1 MEENIGKRIVN
12 NLKKCGRGSIFFP
25 NSFVSYGDIK
35 SVSKS
40 LERLTNDAVIIRL
53 ANGIYL
59 YPKIDKELG
68 LGVLY
73 PSVEEVALQVAKRDK
88 AHIAPTGAYAMN
100 LLGLS
105 TQVPMNVVFLTD
117 GSPRKIKLGNNKI
130 ITFKHTVPKNLAFVS
145 KTAQLATFALKEIGE
160 TNVNEEH
167 LKQLQSVFS
176 AINEKSIEADNKLMP
191 AWIRKI
197 IKDFYSEGRS
207 ALIRKRCRKLVL
219 VLFLS
224 QLR

>member
-12 NLKKCGRGSIFFP
+12 NIKKCGRGSIFFP

-117 GSPRKIKLGNNKI
+117 GSPRKIRLGNDKT
-130 ITFKHTVPKNLAFVS
+130 ITFKHTVPKNLAFVN
-145 KTAQLATFALKEIGE
+145 KTAQLATFALKEIGQS
-160 TNVNEEH
+160 NVNEEH
-167 LKQLQSVFS
+167 LKQLQKVFS
-176 AINEKSIEADNKLMP
+176 SINEKTIETDYKLMP

-197 IKDFYSEGRS
+197 IKSFYE
-207 ALIRKRCRKLVL
+207 
-219 VLFLS
+219 
-224 QLR
+224 

>member
-1 MEENIGKRIVN
+1 MQENIGKRIVN
-12 NLKKCGRGSIFFP
+12 NIKKCGRESIFFP

-117 GSPRKIKLGNNKI
+117 GSPKKIKLGNNSV
-130 ITFKHTVPKNLAFVS
+130 ITFKHTVPKNLAFVN
-145 KTAQLATFALKEIGE
+145 KTAQLATFALKEIGQS
-160 TNVNEEH
+160 NVKDEH
-167 LKQLQSVFS
+167 LKVLKQVFAS
-176 AINEKSIEADNKLMP
+176 INEKSIEADYKLMP

-197 IKDFYSEGRS
+197 IKSFYE
-207 ALIRKRCRKLVL
+207 
-219 VLFLS
+219 
-224 QLR
+224 

>member
-1 MEENIGKRIVN
+1 MEENIGKKIVN
-12 NLKKCGRGSIFFP
+12 NIKKCGGGTIFFP
-25 NSFVSYGDIK
+25 STFMSYGDIK

-59 YPKIDKELG
+59 YPKIDKKLG

-73 PSVEEVALQVAKRDK
+73 PSIEDIAIQIAKRDR
-88 AHIAPTGAYAMN
+88 ARIAPTSAYALN

-117 GSPRKIKLGNNKI
+117 GSPRKIRLGNDKT
-130 ITFKHTVPKNLAFVS
+130 ITFKHTVPKNLAFVN
-145 KTAQLATFALKEIGE
+145 KTAKLATFALKEIGKSSD
-160 TNVNEEH
+160 NEEH
-167 LKQLQSVFS
+167 LKALKQAFS
-176 AINEKSIEADNKLMP
+176 TINEKSIEADYKLMP

-207 ALIRKRCRKLVL
+207 ALIRK
-219 VLFLS
+219 
-224 QLR
+224 

>member
-1 MEENIGKRIVN
+1 MEENIGKKIVN
-12 NLKKCGRGSIFFP
+12 NIKKCGRGTIFFP
-25 NSFVSYGDIK
+25 STFMSYGDIK

-59 YPKIDKELG
+59 YPKIDKKLG

-73 PSVEEVALQVAKRDK
+73 PSIEDIAIQITKRDR
-88 AHIAPTGAYAMN
+88 ARIAPTGAYALN

-117 GSPRKIKLGNNKI
+117 GSPRKIKLGNNRI
-130 ITFKHTVPKNLAFVS
+130 ITFKHTVPKNLAFVN
-145 KTAQLATFALKEIGE
+145 KTAQLATFALKEIGQSS
-160 TNVNEEH
+160 VNEEH
-167 LKQLQSVFS
+167 LKTLKHVFS
-176 AINEKSIEADNKLMP
+176 AINEKSIEADYKLMP

-197 IKDFYSEGRS
+197 IKNFYAET
-207 ALIRKRCRKLVL
+207 LTP
-219 VLFLS
+219 FD
-224 QLR
+224 

>member
-12 NLKKCGRGSIFFP
+12 NIKKCGRGSIFFP

-117 GSPRKIKLGNNKI
+117 GSPRKIRLGNDKT
-130 ITFKHTVPKNLAFVS
+130 ITFKHTVPKNLAFVN
-145 KTAQLATFALKEIGE
+145 KTAQLATFALKEIGKSS
-160 TNVNEEH
+160 VNEEH
-167 LKQLQSVFS
+167 QEALKQAFS
-176 AINEKSIEADNKLMP
+176 TINEKSIEADYKLMP

-197 IKDFYSEGRS
+197 IKSFYE
-207 ALIRKRCRKLVL
+207 
-219 VLFLS
+219 
-224 QLR
+224 

>member
-1 MEENIGKRIVN
+1 MEENIGKKIVN
-12 NLKKCGRGSIFFP
+12 YIKKCGGGTIFFP
-25 NSFVSYGDIK
+25 STFMSYGDIK

-59 YPKIDKELG
+59 YPKIDKKLG

-73 PSVEEVALQVAKRDK
+73 PSIEDIAIQIAKRDR
-88 AHIAPTGAYAMN
+88 ARIAPTGAYALN

-117 GSPRKIKLGNNKI
+117 GSPRKIRLGDDKT
-130 ITFKHTVPKNLAFVS
+130 ITFKHTVPKNLAFVNE
-145 KTAQLATFALKEIGE
+145 TAQLATFALKEIGQSSI
-160 TNVNEEH
+160 NEEH
-167 LKQLQSVFS
+167 LKTLKHVFS
-176 AINEKSIEADNKLMP
+176 AINEKSIEADYKLMP

-207 ALIRKRCRKLVL
+207 ALIRK
-219 VLFLS
+219 
-224 QLR
+224 

>member
-1 MEENIGKRIVN
+1 MQENIGKKIVN
-12 NLKKCGRGSIFFP
+12 NIKKCGRGTIFFP
-25 NSFVSYGDIK
+25 SSFISYGDIK
-35 SVSKS
+35 AVFKS

-59 YPKIDKELG
+59 QPKIDKKLG

-73 PSVEEVALQVAKRDK
+73 PSIEDIAIQIAKRDH
-88 AHIAPTGAYAMN
+88 ARIAPTGAYALN

-117 GSPRKIKLGNNKI
+117 GSPRRIRLGDNKT
-130 ITFKHTVPKNLAFVS
+130 ITFKHTVPKNLAFVN
-145 KTAQLATFALKEIGE
+145 KTAQLATFALKEIGQSSI
-160 TNVNEEH
+160 NEEH
-167 LKQLQSVFS
+167 LKTLKHVFS
-176 AINEKSIEADNKLMP
+176 AINEKSIEADYKLMP

-207 ALIRKRCRKLVL
+207 ALIRK
-219 VLFLS
+219 
-224 QLR
+224 

>member
-35 SVSKS
+35 SVSKA

-73 PSVEEVALQVAKRDK
+73 PSVEEVALQVAKRDE

-117 GSPRKIKLGNNKI
+117 GSPREIRLGNDKT
-130 ITFKHTVPKNLAFVS
+130 ITFKHTVPKNLAFVN

-167 LKQLQSVFS
+167 LKQLQKVFS
-176 AINEKSIEADNKLMP
+176 SINEKTIETDYKLMP

-197 IKDFYSEGRS
+197 IKSFYE
-207 ALIRKRCRKLVL
+207 
-219 VLFLS
+219 
-224 QLR
+224 

>member
-117 GSPRKIKLGNNKI
+117 GSPRKIKLGNNRI

-167 LKQLQSVFS
+167 LKQLQKVFS
-176 AINEKSIEADNKLMP
+176 AINEKSIEADYKLMP

-197 IKDFYSEGRS
+197 IKSFYE
-207 ALIRKRCRKLVL
+207 
-219 VLFLS
+219 
-224 QLR
+224 

>member
-12 NLKKCGRGSIFFP
+12 NIKKCGRGSIFFP

-117 GSPRKIKLGNNKI
+117 GSPRKIRLGNDKT
-130 ITFKHTVPKNLAFVS
+130 ITFKHTVPK
-145 KTAQLATFALKEIGE
+145 
-160 TNVNEEH
+160 
-167 LKQLQSVFS
+167 
-176 AINEKSIEADNKLMP
+176 
-191 AWIRKI
+191 KI
-197 IKDFYSEGRS
+197 
-207 ALIRKRCRKLVL
+207 L
-219 VLFLS
+219 LS
-224 QLR
+224 

>member
-12 NLKKCGRGSIFFP
+12 NIKKCGRGSIFFP

-117 GSPRKIKLGNNKI
+117 GSPRKIRLGNNRI
-130 ITFKHTVPKNLAFVS
+130 ITFKHTVPKNLTFVN
-145 KTAQLATFALKEIGE
+145 KTAQLATFALKEIGKSS
-160 TNVNEEH
+160 VNEEH
-167 LKQLQSVFS
+167 QKALKQAFS
-176 AINEKSIEADNKLMP
+176 TINEKSIEADYKLMP

-207 ALIRKRCRKLVL
+207 ALIRK
-219 VLFLS
+219 
-224 QLR
+224 

>member
-25 NSFVSYGDIK
+25 NSFVSYGNIK

-117 GSPRKIKLGNNKI
+117 GSPRKIKLGNNRI

-167 LKQLQSVFS
+167 LKQLQKVFS
-176 AINEKSIEADNKLMP
+176 AINEKSIEADYKLMP

-197 IKDFYSEGRS
+197 IKSFYE
-207 ALIRKRCRKLVL
+207 
-219 VLFLS
+219 
-224 QLR
+224 

>member
-12 NLKKCGRGSIFFP
+12 NIKKCGRGSIFFP

-105 TQVPMNVVFLTD
+105 TQVPMNVIFLTD

-145 KTAQLATFALKEIGE
+145 KTAQLATFALKEIGQS
-160 TNVNEEH
+160 NVKDEH
-167 LKQLQSVFS
+167 LKVLKQVFAS
-176 AINEKSIEADNKLMP
+176 INEKSIEADYKLMP

-197 IKDFYSEGRS
+197 IKRFYE
-207 ALIRKRCRKLVL
+207 
-219 VLFLS
+219 
-224 QLR
+224 

>member
-1 MEENIGKRIVN
+1 MEENIGKKIVN
-12 NLKKCGRGSIFFP
+12 NIKKCGRGTIFFP
-25 NSFVSYGDIK
+25 STFMSYGDIK

-59 YPKIDKELG
+59 YPKIDKKLG

-73 PSVEEVALQVAKRDK
+73 PSIEDIAIQIAKRDR
-88 AHIAPTGAYAMN
+88 ARIAPTGAYALN
-100 LLGLS
+100 LLVLS

-117 GSPRKIKLGNNKI
+117 GSPRKIRLGDDKT
-130 ITFKHTVPKNLAFVS
+130 ITFKHTVPKNLAFVN
-145 KTAQLATFALKEIGE
+145 KTAQLATFALKEIGQSSI
-160 TNVNEEH
+160 NEEH
-167 LKQLQSVFS
+167 LKTLKHVFS
-176 AINEKSIEADNKLMP
+176 AINEKSIEADYKLMP

-207 ALIRKRCRKLVL
+207 ALIRK
-219 VLFLS
+219 
-224 QLR
+224 

>member
-88 AHIAPTGAYAMN
+88 AHIAPTVAYAMN

-167 LKQLQSVFS
+167 LKQLQKVFS
-176 AINEKSIEADNKLMP
+176 AINEKSIEADYKLMP

-207 ALIRKRCRKLVL
+207 ALIRK
-219 VLFLS
+219 
-224 QLR
+224 

>member
-1 MEENIGKRIVN
+1 MQENIGKRIVN
-12 NLKKCGRGSIFFP
+12 NIKKCGRGSIFFP

-40 LERLTNDAVIIRL
+40 LERLTKEAVIIRL

-73 PSVEEVALQVAKRDK
+73 PSVEEIALQVARRDK

-117 GSPRKIKLGNNKI
+117 GSPRKIRLGNNRI
-130 ITFKHTVPKNLAFVS
+130 ITFKHTVPKNLAFVN
-145 KTAQLATFALKEIGE
+145 KTAQLATFALKEIGQS
-160 TNVNEEH
+160 NVNEEH
-167 LKQLQSVFS
+167 LKALKQVFAS
-176 AINEKSIEADNKLMP
+176 INEKSIEADYKLMP

-197 IKDFYSEGRS
+197 IKSFYE
-207 ALIRKRCRKLVL
+207 
-219 VLFLS
+219 
-224 QLR
+224 

>member
-1 MEENIGKRIVN
+1 MQENIGKRIVN
-12 NLKKCGRGSIFFP
+12 NIKKCGRGSIFFP

-40 LERLTNDAVIIRL
+40 LERLTKEAVIIRL

-73 PSVEEVALQVAKRDK
+73 PSVEEIALQVARRDK

-117 GSPRKIKLGNNKI
+117 GSPRKIKLGNNRI
-130 ITFKHTVPKNLAFVS
+130 ITFKHTVPKNLAFVN
-145 KTAQLATFALKEIGE
+145 KTAQLATFALKEIGQG
-160 TNVNEEH
+160 NVNEEH
-167 LKQLQSVFS
+167 LKALKQVFAS
-176 AINEKSIEADNKLMP
+176 INEKSIEADYKLMP

-197 IKDFYSEGRS
+197 IKSFYE
-207 ALIRKRCRKLVL
+207 
-219 VLFLS
+219 
-224 QLR
+224 

>member
-1 MEENIGKRIVN
+1 MEGNIGKKIVN
-12 NLKKCGRGSIFFP
+12 NIKKCGRGTIFFP
-25 NSFVSYGDIK
+25 STFMSYGDIQ

-59 YPKIDKELG
+59 YPKIDKKLG

-73 PSVEEVALQVAKRDK
+73 PPIEDIAIQIAKRDR
-88 AHIAPTGAYAMN
+88 ARIAPTGAYAMN

-117 GSPRKIKLGNNKI
+117 GSPRKIKLGNNRI
-130 ITFKHTVPKNLAFVS
+130 ITFKHTVPKNLAFVN
-145 KTAQLATFALKEIGE
+145 KTAQLATFALKEIGQSS
-160 TNVNEEH
+160 VNEEH
-167 LKQLQSVFS
+167 LKTLKHVFS
-176 AINEKSIEADNKLMP
+176 AINEKSIEADYKLMP

-197 IKDFYSEGRS
+197 IKSFYE
-207 ALIRKRCRKLVL
+207 
-219 VLFLS
+219 
-224 QLR
+224 

>member
-40 LERLTNDAVIIRL
+40 LERLTKEAVIIRL

-59 YPKIDKELG
+59 YP
-68 LGVLY
+68 
-73 PSVEEVALQVAKRDK
+73 KRDK

-117 GSPRKIKLGNNKI
+117 GSPRKIRLGNNRI
-130 ITFKHTVPKNLAFVS
+130 ITFKHTVPKNLAFVN
-145 KTAQLATFALKEIGE
+145 KTAQLATFALKEIGQS
-160 TNVNEEH
+160 NVNEEH
-167 LKQLQSVFS
+167 LKALKQVFAS
-176 AINEKSIEADNKLMP
+176 INEKSIEADYKLMP

-197 IKDFYSEGRS
+197 IKSFYE
-207 ALIRKRCRKLVL
+207 
-219 VLFLS
+219 
-224 QLR
+224 

>member
-1 MEENIGKRIVN
+1 MQENIGKRIVN
-12 NLKKCGRGSIFFP
+12 NIKKCGRGSIFFP
-25 NSFVSYGDIK
+25 NSFVAYGDIK

-117 GSPRKIKLGNNKI
+117 GSPRKIRLGNNRI
-130 ITFKHTVPKNLAFVS
+130 ITFKHTVPKNLAFVN
-145 KTAQLATFALKEIGE
+145 KTAQLATFALKEIGQS
-160 TNVNEEH
+160 NVNEEH
-167 LKQLQSVFS
+167 LKALKQVFAS
-176 AINEKSIEADNKLMP
+176 INEKSIEADYKLMP

-197 IKDFYSEGRS
+197 IKNFYE
-207 ALIRKRCRKLVL
+207 
-219 VLFLS
+219 
-224 QLR
+224 

>member
-1 MEENIGKRIVN
+1 MQENIGKKIVN
-12 NLKKCGRGSIFFP
+12 NIKKCGRGTIFFP
-25 NSFVSYGDIK
+25 SSFISYGDIK
-35 SVSKS
+35 AVFKS

-59 YPKIDKELG
+59 YPKIDKKLG

-73 PSVEEVALQVAKRDK
+73 PSIEDIAIQIAKRDR
-88 AHIAPTGAYAMN
+88 ARIAPTGAYALN

-117 GSPRKIKLGNNKI
+117 GSPRKIRLGDDKT
-130 ITFKHTVPKNLAFVS
+130 ITFKHTVPKNLAFVN
-145 KTAQLATFALKEIGE
+145 KTAQLATFALKEIGQSSI
-160 TNVNEEH
+160 NEEH
-167 LKQLQSVFS
+167 LKTLKHVFF
-176 AINEKSIEADNKLMP
+176 AINEKSIEADYKLMP

-207 ALIRKRCRKLVL
+207 ALIRK
-219 VLFLS
+219 
-224 QLR
+224 

>member
-1 MEENIGKRIVN
+1 MQENIGKRIVN
-12 NLKKCGRGSIFFP
+12 NIKKCGRGYIFFL

-40 LERLTNDAVIIRL
+40 LERLTKEAVIIRL

-73 PSVEEVALQVAKRDK
+73 PSVEEIALQVARRDK

-117 GSPRKIKLGNNKI
+117 GSPRKIRLGNNRI
-130 ITFKHTVPKNLAFVS
+130 ITFKHTVPKNLAFVN
-145 KTAQLATFALKEIGE
+145 KTAQLATFALKEIGQG
-160 TNVNEEH
+160 NVNEEH
-167 LKQLQSVFS
+167 LKQLQKVFS
-176 AINEKSIEADNKLMP
+176 SINEKTIETDYKLMP

-197 IKDFYSEGRS
+197 IKSFYE
-207 ALIRKRCRKLVL
+207 
-219 VLFLS
+219 
-224 QLR
+224 

>member
-12 NLKKCGRGSIFFP
+12 NIKKCGRGSIFFP

-117 GSPRKIKLGNNKI
+117 GSPRKIKLGNNRI

-145 KTAQLATFALKEIGE
+145 KTAQLATFALKEIGQS
-160 TNVNEEH
+160 NVKDEH
-167 LKQLQSVFS
+167 LKVLKQVFAS
-176 AINEKSIEADNKLMP
+176 INEKSIEADYKLMP

-197 IKDFYSEGRS
+197 IKRFYE
-207 ALIRKRCRKLVL
+207 
-219 VLFLS
+219 
-224 QLR
+224 

>member
-1 MEENIGKRIVN
+1 MQENIGKRIVN
-12 NLKKCGRGSIFFP
+12 NIKKCGRGSIFFP

-40 LERLTNDAVIIRL
+40 LERLTKEAVIIRL

-73 PSVEEVALQVAKRDK
+73 PSVEEIALQVARRDK

-117 GSPRKIKLGNNKI
+117 GSPRKIRLGNNRI
-130 ITFKHTVPKNLAFVS
+130 ITFKHTVPKNLAFVN
-145 KTAQLATFALKEIGE
+145 KTAQLATFALKEIGQG
-160 TNVNEEH
+160 NVNEEH
-167 LKQLQSVFS
+167 LKQLQKVFS
-176 AINEKSIEADNKLMP
+176 SINEKTIETDYKLMP

-197 IKDFYSEGRS
+197 IKSFYE
-207 ALIRKRCRKLVL
+207 
-219 VLFLS
+219 
-224 QLR
+224 

>member
-1 MEENIGKRIVN
+1 MEENIGKKIVN
-12 NLKKCGRGSIFFP
+12 YIKKCGGGTIFFP
-25 NSFVSYGDIK
+25 STFMSYGDIK

-59 YPKIDKELG
+59 YPKIDKKLG

-73 PSVEEVALQVAKRDK
+73 PSIEDIAIQIAKRDR
-88 AHIAPTGAYAMN
+88 ARIAPTGAYALN

-105 TQVPMNVVFLTD
+105 TQVPMNLVFLTD
-117 GSPRKIKLGNNKI
+117 GSPRKIRLGNDKT
-130 ITFKHTVPKNLAFVS
+130 ITFKHTVPKNLALVNE
-145 KTAQLATFALKEIGE
+145 TAQLATFALKEIGQSSI
-160 TNVNEEH
+160 NEEH
-167 LKQLQSVFS
+167 LKTLKHVFS
-176 AINEKSIEADNKLMP
+176 TINEKSIEADYKLMP

-207 ALIRKRCRKLVL
+207 ALIRK
-219 VLFLS
+219 
-224 QLR
+224 

>member
-1 MEENIGKRIVN
+1 MQENIGKRIVN
-12 NLKKCGRGSIFFP
+12 NIKKCGRGSIFFP

-35 SVSKS
+35 SISKS

-73 PSVEEVALQVAKRDK
+73 PSVEEIALQVARRDK

-117 GSPRKIKLGNNKI
+117 GSPRKIKLGNNRI
-130 ITFKHTVPKNLAFVS
+130 ITFKHTVPKNLAFVN
-145 KTAQLATFALKEIGE
+145 KTAQLATFALKEIGQN
-160 TNVNEEH
+160 NVNEEH
-167 LKQLQSVFS
+167 LKHLQKVFS
-176 AINEKSIEADNKLMP
+176 AINEKSIEADYKLMP

-197 IKDFYSEGRS
+197 IKSFYE
-207 ALIRKRCRKLVL
+207 
-219 VLFLS
+219 
-224 QLR
+224 